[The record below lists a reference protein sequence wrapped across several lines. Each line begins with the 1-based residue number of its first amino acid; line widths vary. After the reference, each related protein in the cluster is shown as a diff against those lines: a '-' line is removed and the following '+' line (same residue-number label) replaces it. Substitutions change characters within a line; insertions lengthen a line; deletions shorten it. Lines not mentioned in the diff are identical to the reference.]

1 MANEEKSAVE
11 LSKEELDQRRR
22 EIKSYYEE
30 NIPSLKV
37 QLEYEELLRDIEK
50 SRGERLRAQMFVA
63 QTMAQAPK
71 DDDDVPGAPQA
82 GEVVNLK
89 GAEDARAAGKAKAQA
104 IKAQMAAQAQDSI
117 KDSKR
122 TLKRAK

>member
-50 SRGERLRAQMFVA
+50 SRAERLRAQMFVA

-82 GEVVNLK
+82 GEMVNLK